1 MEYNK
6 YAIEEKNIN
15 VTRCS
20 VVFDNQGHKWQI
32 LLNCI
37 YEGYIDRIQWNNS
50 IIVNY
55 IVFGV

>member
-6 YAIEEKNIN
+6 YGIEEKNIN

-32 LLNCI
+32 FLNCI
-37 YEGYIDRIQWNNS
+37 YEGYIVRIQ
-50 IIVNY
+50 
-55 IVFGV
+55 